1 MPSSSQAMESEQAPR
16 WLEEVLQVQMQ
27 HLQLLQ
33 QQNQR
38 IANLVSMLVE
48 REKASTSAADVTSPS
63 PRVDPYGDLV
73 RDLPMF
79 NYEGDED
86 EAFNAWYARYGPVI
100 DDRGKALSDNRKRN
114 LNFTLLTDHKPL
126 LAIFGSKKGLPT

>member
-1 MPSSSQAMESEQAPR
+1 MPSSSQAIESERDPK
-16 WLEEVLQVQMQ
+16 WLEDVLQVQFQ

-38 IANLVSMLVE
+38 IADLVSMLS
-48 REKASTSAADVTSPS
+48 REKALSRAADVTPPA

-73 RDLPMF
+73 RDLPTF

-86 EAFNAWYARYGPVI
+86 ETFNA
-100 DDRGKALSDNRKRN
+100 
-114 LNFTLLTDHKPL
+114 
-126 LAIFGSKKGLPT
+126 